1 MMRGEVLSA
10 YRALIRATRKSF
22 SGDDLM
28 LKASAREIRKKF
40 EENRHV
46 TSASDIQRLLEEAR
60 EATQFISTMIVQAK
74 LNERGGYGNL
84 TFAYQPLLSSEYFKG
99 IFCLVGHLNWVYSI
113 CVVIIY
119 KDKC

>member
-1 MMRGEVLSA
+1 MMRGEALSA

-60 EATQFISTMIVQAK
+60 EATHFISTMIVQAK
-74 LNERGGYGNL
+74 LNERGGYEVKPGKEHAGA
-84 TFAYQPLLSSEYFKG
+84 TFEIPSEEILRK
-99 IFCLVGHLNWVYSI
+99 SP
-113 CVVIIY
+113 
-119 KDKC
+119 